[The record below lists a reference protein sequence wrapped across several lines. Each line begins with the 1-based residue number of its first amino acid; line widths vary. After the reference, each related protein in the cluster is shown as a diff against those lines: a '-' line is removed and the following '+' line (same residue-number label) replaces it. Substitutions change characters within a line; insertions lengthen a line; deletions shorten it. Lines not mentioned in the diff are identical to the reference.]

1 MKKEKVVLT
10 IGTFD
15 GVHLGHK
22 KVIDELV
29 NIAKVKKIKSVVVT
43 FDNIPKDVILNTKT
57 NRIISSEKKKKI
69 LYNMGVDV
77 VKSIRFTKKIQ
88 KMTQEEFLNFLDY
101 SIDTLIVGHDF
112 HFGKNQFSINL
123 GEINIIRITPFIYKN
138 KIVSSS
144 LLRDC
149 LINGYI
155 DKANKYMGRVYEIE
169 KRIVHGEKI
178 GRTLGY
184 PTFNIDSDE
193 HIELLKKGVYISRV
207 NLNGNIYDSITNIG
221 NSPTFDRRKV
231 SVETFIFDFDGDIYG
246 EQVCLNLLFFIREEI
261 RFESKEELVN
271 QVRKDIEVAKN
282 RHLKGFV

>member
-1 MKKEKVVLT
+1 MKKERVVLT

-22 KVIDELV
+22 KVIDELIHV
-29 NIAKVKKIKSVVVT
+29 AKVKEIRSVVIT
-43 FDNIPKDVILNTKT
+43 FDNIPKDVILNTSTK
-57 NRIISSEKKKKI
+57 RIISSKKKQKM

-88 KMTQEEFLNFLDY
+88 EMTQKEFIDSLEY
-101 SIDTLIVGHDF
+101 KIDTLIVGHDF
-112 HFGKNQFSINL
+112 HFGNKQTSIKL
-123 GEINIIRITPFIYKN
+123 DEINIIKIKPYVYKN
-138 KIVSSS
+138 KILSSS

-155 DKANKYMGRVYEIE
+155 DKANQYLGRQYAID

-193 HIELLKKGVYISRV
+193 HIDLLKRGVYISKV
-207 NLNGNIYDSITNIG
+207 KLNDTVYNSITNIG
-221 NSPTFDRRKV
+221 VSPTFNRRKV

-246 EQVCLNLLFFIREEI
+246 EYVSLSLLFFIREEI
-261 RFESKEELVN
+261 KFESKEELVS
-271 QVRKDIEVAKN
+271 QIKKDIEVAKSG
-282 RHLKGFV
+282 HLKGFD